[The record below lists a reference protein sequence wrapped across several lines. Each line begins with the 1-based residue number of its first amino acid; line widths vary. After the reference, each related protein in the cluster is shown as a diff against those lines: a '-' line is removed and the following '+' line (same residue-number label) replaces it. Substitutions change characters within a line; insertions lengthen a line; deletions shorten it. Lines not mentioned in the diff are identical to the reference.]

1 MSAYCATKFAI
12 RGLTQCAAM
21 DYAKYGITANSYSP
35 WRHESRLPFASQ
47 FSAYSLRDRLTYIP
61 STLVAG
67 LDEYHTKIT
76 GQPKGSWTDS
86 VRPL

>member
-35 WRHESRLPFASQ
+35 GVIETPLCKSIQRIFPPR
-47 FSAYSLRDRLTYIP
+47 P
-61 STLVAG
+61 SDVHTLYPSGGVG
-67 LDEYHTKIT
+67 
-76 GQPKGSWTDS
+76 
-86 VRPL
+86 